1 MRAVRFYQYGGPE
14 VLRMEEVAIPSVAA
28 GEVLL
33 KVFATSIRRNDI
45 NMRAG
50 QDGYFR
56 APLPF
61 QLGRES
67 SGMVAAAGA
76 TVTGWQEGDEAI
88 TRNITPCGNC
98 DNCRNDLAEMCRGPR
113 YQGVSSW
120 GGYADYITVPAA
132 SVMHKAKSLSDDQ
145 AASFQ
150 GSTLTAWH
158 NLITRARLTAGE
170 TVLIPAANGSLGS
183 GAVSV
188 AHHVGARVIATARGA
203 EKVRRLSAIGADDV
217 IDASSDDVV
226 KRVKEL
232 TQGRGVDLIFDTVGG
247 ASFEKLAT
255 TVRPNGRIVV
265 PGSAAGESLTFR
277 VSPLIFNQATVI
289 FAKGSRPDECE
300 TVMGLHAEG
309 KLNVIIGHVLPL
321 AEAAAAHRIFESR
334 QQFGRV
340 VLDVADMKLR
350 SNVE

>member
-67 SGMVAAAGA
+67 SGMVAAVGA

-88 TRNITPCGNC
+88 TRSITPCGNC

-132 SVMHKAKSLSDDQ
+132 SLMHKAKSLSHDQ

-170 TVLIPAANGSLGS
+170 SACVSRSHSALGR
-183 GAVSV
+183 GAGN
-188 AHHVGARVIATARGA
+188 AGHYLRARG
-203 EKVRRLSAIGADDV
+203 
-217 IDASSDDVV
+217 
-226 KRVKEL
+226 
-232 TQGRGVDLIFDTVGG
+232 
-247 ASFEKLAT
+247 
-255 TVRPNGRIVV
+255 V
-265 PGSAAGESLTFR
+265 P
-277 VSPLIFNQATVI
+277 
-289 FAKGSRPDECE
+289 
-300 TVMGLHAEG
+300 
-309 KLNVIIGHVLPL
+309 
-321 AEAAAAHRIFESR
+321 
-334 QQFGRV
+334 
-340 VLDVADMKLR
+340 
-350 SNVE
+350 